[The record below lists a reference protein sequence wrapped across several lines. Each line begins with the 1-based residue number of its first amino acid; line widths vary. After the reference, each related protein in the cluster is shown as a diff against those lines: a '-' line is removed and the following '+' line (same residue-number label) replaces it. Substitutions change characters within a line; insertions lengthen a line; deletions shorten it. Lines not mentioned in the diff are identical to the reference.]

1 MPKNEKPL
9 KLSFKVKVAPVGNLL
24 GAGVRHNFYSEGK
37 YHFLFMIHF
46 EVSLKLGEQ
55 SVVLCD
61 TADVRIDPIPSNYRA
76 SIGNKNTNTFNLE
89 RQLM

>member
-1 MPKNEKPL
+1 MPANEKPL

-24 GAGVRHNFYSEGK
+24 GTTFILKANII
-37 YHFLFMIHF
+37 FLFMIHF
-46 EVSLKLGEQ
+46 KVSLKLGEQ

-61 TADVRIDPIPSNYRA
+61 TAEVRIDPIPSNYRA
-76 SIGNKNTNTFNLE
+76 SIGNNNTNTFNLE